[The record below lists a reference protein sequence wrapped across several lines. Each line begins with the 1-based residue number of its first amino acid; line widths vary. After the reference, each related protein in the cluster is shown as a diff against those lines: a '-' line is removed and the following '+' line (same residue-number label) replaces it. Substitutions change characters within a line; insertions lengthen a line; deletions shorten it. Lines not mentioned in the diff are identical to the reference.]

1 MAAWTKGPSLAKP
14 DSHMG
19 RVRVWL
25 CKPDYEVPIT
35 ANLSTGKGI
44 ASYNVDNLY
53 ILIGACMHSRK

>member
-19 RVRVWL
+19 RERVWL

-44 ASYNVDNLY
+44 ASYNVDNY
-53 ILIGACMHSRK
+53 IFL